1 MNTLQIGQTV
11 FWHREC
17 RGLYAAVEYV
27 PGIVKR
33 IGKRITIEVR
43 TSKGN
48 VKRIAVRAENISCV
62 TKPLGA
68 ALAPA
73 LRGAVEKTGDCQPS

>member
-1 MNTLQIGQTV
+1 MNQLTIGQTV

-33 IGKRITIEVR
+33 VGKRVTLEVR
-43 TSKGN
+43 TRDGDK
-48 VKRIAVRAENISCV
+48 KLIAVRSENISAHN
-62 TKPLGA
+62 KPLGA
-68 ALAPA
+68 AVSNGHQG
-73 LRGAVEKTGDCQPS
+73 GAT

>member
-1 MNTLQIGQTV
+1 MSDLCIGQTV

-33 IGKRITIEVR
+33 IGKRVTIEVR
-43 TSKGN
+43 TSAGDK
-48 VKRIAVRAENISCV
+48 KLIAVRSENISAHN
-62 TKPLGA
+62 KPLGTSV
-68 ALAPA
+68 PN
-73 LRGAVEKTGDCQPS
+73 GESK